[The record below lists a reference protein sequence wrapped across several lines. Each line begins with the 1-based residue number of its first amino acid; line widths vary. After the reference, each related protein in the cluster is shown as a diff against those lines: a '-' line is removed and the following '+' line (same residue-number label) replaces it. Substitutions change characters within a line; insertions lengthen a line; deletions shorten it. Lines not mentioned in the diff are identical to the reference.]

1 MATKSTK
8 TTKAS
13 TKTNTK
19 TTRSAAARK
28 TTTAKAPARKTTTAK
43 APARKTTTAKAP
55 ARKTTA
61 TRAAS
66 VAPVESRIPDGEY
79 RPISMWGYFG
89 WEIVYAIPLIGWII
103 CVGQAFCANNR
114 NLRNFARSQFCWLI
128 LWLISVCVLAGLGV
142 FTSMLETLGWI

>member
-13 TKTNTK
+13 RSTKPA
-19 TTRSAAARK
+19 TTTRK
-28 TTTAKAPARKTTTAK
+28 TTTTRTPARKTTTA
-43 APARKTTTAKAP
+43 RS
-55 ARKTTA
+55 
-61 TRAAS
+61 AAMAS
-66 VAPVESRIPDGEY
+66 IEAPDGEY

-89 WEIVYAIPLIGWII
+89 WGIVYAIPVIGWII

-128 LWLISVCVLAGLGV
+128 LWLIWICVLAGLGV
-142 FTSMLETLGWI
+142 FTNLFTAFGWI

>member
-43 APARKTTTAKAP
+43 APAC
-55 ARKTTA
+55 KTTA

>member
-13 TKTNTK
+13 TRTAAKS
-19 TTRSAAARK
+19 TRSTAARK
-28 TTTAKAPARKTTTAK
+28 STATKAPARKAATARVV
-43 APARKTTTAKAP
+43 APA
-55 ARKTTA
+55 
-61 TRAAS
+61 
-66 VAPVESRIPDGEY
+66 ESRIPDDEY

-128 LWLISVCVLAGLGV
+128 LWLIGVCVLAGLGV
-142 FTSMLETLGWI
+142 FTSALEALGWI

>member
-8 TTKAS
+8 TTKTAA
-13 TKTNTK
+13 K
-19 TTRSAAARK
+19 TTRS
-28 TTTAKAPARKTTTAK
+28 TKAS
-43 APARKTTTAKAP
+43 P

-61 TRAAS
+61 TKSPARKTAARASAAAEAR
-66 VAPVESRIPDGEY
+66 VLADEY

-128 LWLISVCVLAGLGV
+128 IWLIGLCVLAGLGV
-142 FTSMLETLGWI
+142 LTSVFSAFGWV